1 MECLQY
7 RPKLTWLKPRSVSLA
22 KNLRHFAN
30 TPRIRKHKTHG
41 IGIFD
46 TQRGDKIPQEAFF
59 LPLFLYLTSTLL
71 SNRSENLLKR
81 L

>member
-22 KNLRHFAN
+22 KNLRHLAN

-46 TQRGDKIPQEAFF
+46 TQRGDKIPQEALFLSSS
-59 LPLFLYLTSTLL
+59 LPLSDFYSLVQPF
-71 SNRSENLLKR
+71 
-81 L
+81 